1 MTLYDSSV
9 LIDYLDGD
17 ADTVRYVENHFDER
31 TVAPP
36 IVLFEIYQG
45 EIFKTG
51 QADFAAVDRAL
62 EWLTIIDVTQG
73 LARAAGELQ
82 NELQL
87 VGKPLAAR
95 DALIAGLAYG
105 LGEHLV
111 VADSDFV
118 VEGLADL
125 VAVEFL

>member
-9 LIDYLDGD
+9 LIDYLEGD
-17 ADTVRYVENHFDER
+17 ADTVRYVDNHFDQR

-51 QADFAAVDRAL
+51 QADFTAVDRAL
-62 EWLTIIDVTQG
+62 EWLTIIDVTQE
-73 LARAAGELQ
+73 LARAAGDLQ

-87 VGKPLAAR
+87 AGESLAAR
-95 DALIAGLAYG
+95 DAFIAGIAYG
-105 LGEHLV
+105 LGERLV
-111 VADSDFV
+111 VADSDFA

-125 VAVEFL
+125 VDVESL